1 MRRSRNEL
9 GFTIVELMVIC
20 PILMAVI
27 AFMMSYLFRQFGELT
42 KNSTQVNLQVTAQA
56 AIFNLQDDV
65 FFANAFVSD
74 LNTGLTDSYAP
85 SGGWVASSNP
95 LKFIIS
101 TPAETGSHRSA
112 SRSAVYINTL
122 GCSPQST
129 KELNDPLY
137 ENIIIF
143 TSGTNL
149 YKRIVTA
156 PSTMATCGTSFR
168 KQTCPAAN
176 ASPSCPADILLTDR
190 LSSMTVTYKNS
201 SGTVVTTPEQ
211 ASLVAINLTLT
222 DTAFAEP
229 VSATSTITL
238 RRLNQ

>member
-1 MRRSRNEL
+1 MNRKNL
-9 GFTIVELMVIC
+9 QAGFTIVELLVIC
-20 PILMAVI
+20 PIVMAVI

-42 KNSTQVNLQVTAQA
+42 KTTTQVNLQVTAQA

-74 LNTGLTDSYAP
+74 LNNGLTDTYAP

-95 LKFIIS
+95 LRFIIS
-101 TPAETGSHRSA
+101 TPAMTASHRSA
-112 SRSAVYINTL
+112 SRQTVYINTL
-122 GCSPQST
+122 GCSPQSL
-129 KELNDPLY
+129 KEQNDALY
-137 ENIIIF
+137 DNIIIF
-143 TSGTNL
+143 ASGTNL

-156 PSTMATCGTSFR
+156 PSTMSTCGTSFR

-176 ASPSCPADILLTDR
+176 ATSSCPADILLTDR
-190 LSSMTVTYKNS
+190 LSSMVITYKNS
-201 SGTVVTTPEQ
+201 SGATVTTPEQ
-211 ASLVAINLTLT
+211 ASLVKIDLTLS

-229 VSATSTITL
+229 VSATASITL